1 MPLVLACFD
10 GSNTVED
17 ARVETR
23 SAAAMEPGELA
34 RKHSGGNG
42 ERKVNGISD
51 SAVTSLGRIEIHV
64 IRLVLAVRAVFFQG
78 KTYRFQGEGPSG
90 QYLRCRH
97 RRRER
102 HSTLPIL
109 EQQEKEK
116 THSNYSPNLHLSTK
130 ASSA

>member
-64 IRLVLAVRAVFFQG
+64 IRLVLAVRAVFFFL
-78 KTYRFQGEGPSG
+78 KE
-90 QYLRCRH
+90 
-97 RRRER
+97 RRIG
-102 HSTLPIL
+102 L
-109 EQQEKEK
+109 KEK
-116 THSNYSPNLHLSTK
+116 GQAANTSLSTQTSRAPLHAAYSRTARK
-130 ASSA
+130 GKKHTPTTR